1 MQIYILIADDRQGPF
16 TPEQITEKIQ
26 AGECTAETLAWQDG
40 MEEWQPLK
48 DVCPLTAAP
57 PPLPKTPAAKPAT
70 VEGGRNGFVDF
81 FCAYRGLFQRIK
93 SSPLPQPAQWYD
105 RYPIIFP
112 AAFLAFFFFGLGLIP
127 LLLTSRLSGGDKG
140 RVSLIAAWPLY
151 LAMLPVVAPLVIV
164 ILFLLPLIF
173 LPLMWF
179 KKWFTPQMRYA
190 ISAVLGGGFVALVAL
205 TVFLNAKQRGEAN
218 DLFKSEPEKVLAMV
232 GAATNNVMADSS
244 ATGEGEALI
253 RRFKHVE
260 DKALSASLQEL
271 QTALNTAKAMQ
282 EQASRESSKFSRQF
296 AALES
301 LSRDTFGAE
310 RFKKIEKSADVKGDV
325 EFLQIHVQPPDLD
338 AKSICMDIL
347 DFFVEAQER
356 GLLKGVEFVN
366 FHFHTDVI
374 HQNGREENMEVL
386 RLALSRRM
394 IENTEWKGYDK
405 YLNIELVKRQLL
417 TQADDA
423 FFYRALDWKEAGW
436 KE

>member
-1 MQIYILIADDRQGPF
+1 MQIYLLIADDRQGPF
-16 TPEQITEKIQ
+16 TPEQITEKIK
-26 AGECTAETLAWQDG
+26 AGECTAETLAWKDG
-40 MEEWQPLK
+40 MEEWKPLA
-48 DVCPLTAAP
+48 DVCPQPAAP
-57 PPLPKTPAAKPAT
+57 PPLPETPAAKPAALA
-70 VEGGRNGFVDF
+70 GGKNGFVAF
-81 FCAYRGLFQRIK
+81 FRAYGGLFQRIK
-93 SSPLPQPAQWYD
+93 NGPLPQPAQWYD

-140 RVSLIAAWPLY
+140 RLSLLAAWPLY
-151 LAMLPVVAPLVIV
+151 LAMLPAIVPLVVV

-179 KKWFTPQMRYA
+179 KKWFTPQMRHRLT
-190 ISAVLGGGFVALVAL
+190 AVLGGGFVALVAL
-205 TVFLNAKQRGEAN
+205 AYFLGMKQRGEATA
-218 DLFKSEPEKVLAMV
+218 LFKSEPEKVLAMV
-232 GAATNNVMADSS
+232 ASATNNVMTDYS

-260 DKALSASLQEL
+260 DMALSASLDEL
-271 QTALNTAKAMQ
+271 QTALNTAKAKQ
-282 EQASRESSKFSRQF
+282 EQASRESLKFSRQF

-347 DFFVEAQER
+347 DFFVKAQEG

-366 FHFHTDVI
+366 FHFHADII

-394 IENTEWKGYDK
+394 IESTEWKGYDK
-405 YLNIELVKRQLL
+405 YLHIDLVKHQLL
-417 TQADDA
+417 TQADDS
-423 FFYRALDWKEAGW
+423 FFYSALDWKADGW